1 MKTLKTI
8 LITAILGI
16 ISQSNPVNAQD
27 YLQLLDPIFISMESE
42 SSIISKSYMKFNDE
56 IIATENF
63 RFNNAIRQAED
74 EDDELF
80 NSTDEASLNIKK
92 ADYLRILRKAA
103 NRNETV
109 DGFVNTLSQE
119 LPELSTELQ
128 DTGDTNALFTFT
140 RSNTINGKLEAVG
153 SNLSWL

>member
-27 YLQLLDPIFISMESE
+27 YLQLLDPIFISIESE
-42 SSIISKSYMKFNDE
+42 SSIISRSYMKFNDE

-80 NSTDEASLNIKK
+80 NSTDEASLSIKK

-128 DTGDTNALFTFT
+128 DTGHTNALFTFT